1 MFILIITLSSIVG
14 NSHSVVLHGDGQ
26 TKYHS
31 YGECQKAGE
40 QVQDWLTQD
49 FMRVQYECRR
59 VQP

>member
-1 MFILIITLSSIVG
+1 MYLLIITLMTTVG
-14 NSHSVVLHGDGQ
+14 IPHPVVLHGN
-26 TKYHS
+26 TPLYES

-49 FMRVQYECRR
+49 FVKVHYECRR

>member
-1 MFILIITLSSIVG
+1 MYLLIITLMTTVG
-14 NSHSVVLHGDGQ
+14 ISHPVVLYGN
-26 TKYHS
+26 TPLYES

-49 FMRVQYECRR
+49 FVKVLYDCRR